1 MEQNRLYASTAF
13 QAVSPKDDCGLGHT
27 CGTLAELVEMISDSE
42 ARAQEQGFPASE
54 WLVVT
59 IRVNTIFKDDRF
71 SYRSTIEEAI
81 GVYGKDGK
89 LRHLDGT
96 DWGRID

>member
-13 QAVSPKDDCGLGHT
+13 RAVSPKDDCGLGHT
-27 CGTLAELVEMISDSE
+27 CDTLAELAEMISDSE
-42 ARAQEQGFPASE
+42 TRAQEQGYPASE
-54 WLVVT
+54 WLVVKV
-59 IRVNTIFKDDRF
+59 RVNTIFKDDRF

-81 GVYGKDGK
+81 AVYGKDGK

-96 DWGRID
+96 EWGRVV